1 MSNETLPLKTSV
13 KTSERRAWAPVRRAW
28 AKEAR
33 LWRFGIQALVLFFI
47 TWIAIAHQWV
57 GGGAKGVP
65 SVEAYCPFGAV
76 EGLYQWIVTGTFMQR
91 VHPSAF
97 VVLAALIGVTIF
109 TRKAFCSWIC
119 PFGTIQEWIGKAGK
133 KILGKRYNPTGSWD
147 RGLRY
152 LKYVVLALIVAV
164 TWTTGTMVFREY
176 DPFLAF
182 FHFGI
187 DPAEHWIGNTILLAV
202 LLGSLVI
209 ERFWCRYLCPLG
221 AVIGIVG
228 KAGGMGVVRTD
239 ATCTLCDACDKV
251 CPVKAEPMMQ
261 DKVTSAECLQ
271 CLECVSVCPEP
282 DTLKFSMFGK
292 AVRPAVFAVALI
304 AIFFGVLGAGRVT
317 GLWVTVG
324 QARATDLYGNLDP
337 AGIRGFMN
345 VEEIS
350 SAYGFPVAL
359 LKKKAGLSDR
369 VDPKVSI
376 KQIAGKYDIEFDPH
390 IFRDIV
396 AALLK
401 EKGVSA
407 VGSGQIKTSA
417 QTPVQV
423 AAAKPLDPD
432 KIRGTWTL
440 DELVTKT
447 GIPKKRFAEAVGFST
462 KTSGEKKIRDIAQ
475 ILGKHVEHFLEVVRQ
490 GIHIPKMPGLK
501 AEQISGYWTLHEL
514 ILKSAVSKEV
524 FAKRIGFSLDVSEK
538 KQLREIVQPMG
549 KEVEVFRIVVRDIK
563 KSRK

>member
-1 MSNETLPLKTSV
+1 MSDESLPIKS
-13 KTSERRAWAPVRRAW
+13 SERRAWAPLRRSW

-47 TWIAIAHQWV
+47 TWVAVAHQWV
-57 GGGAKGVP
+57 GGGPKGAP
-65 SVEAYCPFGAV
+65 SIEAYCPFGAV
-76 EGLYQWIVTGTFMQR
+76 EGLYQWIVTGTFMRR

-97 VVLAALIGVTIF
+97 VVLAALIAVTIF

-133 KILGKRYNPTGSWD
+133 KILGRRYNPTGSWD
-147 RGLRY
+147 HGLRY

-187 DPAEHWIGNTILLAV
+187 DFAEHWIGNTILLAV
-202 LLGSLVI
+202 LIGSLVI

-228 KAGGMGVVRTD
+228 KAGGMGVIRND

-261 DKVTSAECLQ
+261 DTVTSAECLQ

-282 DTLKFSMFGK
+282 DTLRFSMFGK
-292 AVRPAVFAVALI
+292 AVRPAVFAVALFTV
-304 AIFFGVLGAGRVT
+304 FFGVLGAGRAT

-324 QARATDLYGNLDP
+324 QARATDLYGRLDP
-337 AGIRGFMN
+337 GGIRGYMN

-359 LKKKAGLSDR
+359 LKKKAGLPER
-369 VDPKVSI
+369 VDSKVPI
-376 KQIAGKYDIEFDPH
+376 KQIAGKYDFEFDPH
-390 IFRDIV
+390 VFRDVV

-407 VGSGQIKTSA
+407 AGPGQTKTGA

-423 AAAKPLDPD
+423 AAAQSLDPD

-440 DELVTKT
+440 DELVTKS
-447 GIPKKRFAEAVGFST
+447 GIPKKRFAEAVGFSP
-462 KTSGEKKIRDIAQ
+462 KTSGDKKIRDIAQ
-475 ILGKHVEHFLEVVRQ
+475 ILDKHVEHFREVVRQ
-490 GIHIPKMPGLK
+490 RVNVPKMPGLK
-501 AEQISGYWTLHEL
+501 SEQIRGYWTLQEL
-514 ILKSAVSKEV
+514 TVKSGISKEV
-524 FAKRIGFSLDVSEK
+524 FAREVGFPVDTSGK
-538 KQLREIVQPMG
+538 KQIKDIVQPMG
-549 KEVEVFRIVVRDIK
+549 KEVEEFRKVIK
-563 KSRK
+563 KLGQKP